1 MSNQP
6 IIFLFIGDIYNKKC
20 ITEFTSYSHPN
31 LRNIKGDN
39 KKIFEKFCLSNEIK
53 IGERLK
59 INDNSSL
66 VYNFIILAPTI
77 YFFVCTL
84 PEYKDELS
92 FKLIDVIYEEKVYA
106 MKNDKGELNAEGRQ
120 KLKKIIDKYQ
130 DPKMN
135 QISEIINTVDSIKI
149 IVKDSI
155 QKVIN
160 NTESLDELE
169 KKSQMLKDNGK
180 NFQKNAN
187 TIDRVTWWHNFKI
200 KIILFLILTIIIG
213 LIAYKLIYR

>member
-1 MSNQP
+1 
-6 IIFLFIGDIYNKKC
+6 
-20 ITEFTSYSHPN
+20 
-31 LRNIKGDN
+31 
-39 KKIFEKFCLSNEIK
+39 
-53 IGERLK
+53 
-59 INDNSSL
+59 
-66 VYNFIILAPTI
+66 
-77 YFFVCTL
+77 
-84 PEYKDELS
+84 
-92 FKLIDVIYEEKVYA
+92 

-130 DPKMN
+130 DPKIN
-135 QISEIINTVDSIKI
+135 QISEIINTVDSIKV

-155 QKVIN
+155 QKVVN
-160 NTESLDELE
+160 NTQSLDELE